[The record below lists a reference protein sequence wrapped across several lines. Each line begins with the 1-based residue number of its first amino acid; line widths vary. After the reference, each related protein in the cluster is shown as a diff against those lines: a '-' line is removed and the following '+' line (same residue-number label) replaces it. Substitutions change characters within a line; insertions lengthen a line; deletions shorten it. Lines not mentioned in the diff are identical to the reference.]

1 MKRYLF
7 VLYLTINVSLTFA
20 QGFICA
26 IGGGS
31 EDYGSWS
38 DEPYS
43 WIVQKADSGKI
54 YVLSYSDQTNWIPDY
69 LKSLGAK
76 SVENIKIPSR
86 AVADQQDIYDNLITA
101 KAVFIKGGDQW
112 QYVNYWKGTKTEE
125 AIKYI
130 YQNGGVIAGTSA
142 GAMVLGDVVFTAKNG
157 SAYSRESLI
166 NPFNSKVKLD
176 DNFINLVPNVIF
188 DTHFIQRGR
197 FGRLIAFMFNS
208 YSNIGKNILGI
219 GIDDE
224 TALCIDN
231 NMIGRVFGSG
241 SVSIFQ
247 KDSNTKY
254 SGINSEYII
263 ENLRCDQLLGNWSYD
278 LINKKI
284 SEFPESVTHL
294 NTDKLLEFPK
304 TDIWLSGNN
313 SISNNINNGLANYLY
328 STNSESIGLI
338 INENY
343 EQNIIELTDYFD
355 ANNIHYN
362 KIPISEST
370 INEPEIST
378 KIQYST
384 CFIVIGD
391 DLKSL
396 SLLADASFPASE
408 EFSNKINIG
417 TPIYGL
423 GSTGKIFGDS
433 YINNADRDKYAS
445 YYGAMTNNLGLNIFG
460 DLIFQPMIFEN
471 SDFYENRTSALLLG
485 LMRNRK
491 KIGIYCDG
499 SNFISINKLAK
510 TVSSEGEL
518 PIIIVDA
525 RNTSIIDS
533 SHYATRS
540 NFTRQTVG
548 MDNLRY
554 TISKKVKKYSLE
566 EGKLIDITSIKP
578 NNKSEIG
585 FVLSQNYPNP
595 FNPNTQI
602 QFNLP
607 IAAKVNLSVYNIIGQ
622 KVTELTNN
630 YFEAGLHS
638 IQFTANNLSSGLYF
652 YKFISDNFSQV
663 NKMILLK

>member
-1 MKRYLF
+1 MKRYLIVF
-7 VLYLTINVSLTFA
+7 YLTIHFSSTFA

-43 WIVQKADSGKI
+43 WIVKKSDSAKI

-76 SVENIKIPSR
+76 SAENIKIPSR
-86 AVADQQDIYDNLITA
+86 VVADQQAIYDTLITA
-101 KAVFIKGGDQW
+101 KAIFIKGGDQW
-112 QYVNYWKGTKTEE
+112 QYVNNWKGTKTEE

-130 YQNGGVIAGTSA
+130 YQRGGVIAGTSA

-166 NPFNSKVKLD
+166 NPFNSAAKLD

-197 FGRLIAFMFNS
+197 FGRLIAFMFNA

-224 TALCIDN
+224 TAFCIDN
-231 NMIGRVFGSG
+231 NMIGYVFGSG

-254 SGINSEYII
+254 SGENSEYII
-263 ENLRCDQLLGNWSYD
+263 ENMKCDQLLDNWSYD

-284 SEFPESVTHL
+284 SDFPESAIHL
-294 NTDKLLEFPK
+294 DTNKLLEFPK

-313 SISNNINNGLANYLY
+313 SISNNINNGLANYL
-328 STNSESIGLI
+328 SLVNTESVGLI

-343 EQNIIELTDYFD
+343 EQNIIDLTNHLE
-355 ANNIHYN
+355 ANGIIYN
-362 KIPISEST
+362 KIPISVST
-370 INEPEIST
+370 INEIETLSN
-378 KIQYST
+378 IQSST
-384 CFIVIGD
+384 CFVVIGD
-391 DLKSL
+391 DLNSFSPLADSSL
-396 SLLADASFPASE
+396 SASR
-408 EFSNKINIG
+408 EFSNKLNMN
-417 TPIYGL
+417 TSIYGL
-423 GSTGKIFGDS
+423 GNTGKIFGES
-433 YINNADRDKYAS
+433 YINNVDRDKYAS
-445 YYGAMTNNLGLNIFG
+445 YYGAMTKNFGLNIFG
-460 DLIFQPMIFEN
+460 DLIYQPMIFEN

-485 LMRNRK
+485 LMRDRK
-491 KIGIYCDG
+491 RIGIYCDG
-499 SNFISINKLAK
+499 SDFISINKLTK
-510 TVSSEGEL
+510 TISSEGEL

-525 RNTSIIDS
+525 RNTTIIDS
-533 SHYATRS
+533 SHYKVRN

-554 TISKKVKKYSLE
+554 TISNKIKKYSLT

-578 NNKSEIG
+578 TNKSEIG
-585 FVLSQNYPNP
+585 FALSQNYPNP

-607 IAAKVNLSVYNIIGQ
+607 IATKVNLSVYNIIGQ
-622 KVTELTNN
+622 KVVELANNN
-630 YFEAGLHS
+630 YEAGLHT
-638 IQFTANNLSSGLYF
+638 IKFNAYNLSSGMYF
-652 YKFISDNFSQV
+652 YKLLSEDFTQV
-663 NKMILLK
+663 NKMLLLK